1 MHLFNRVKFRTPESV
16 ELEFTLAGIGSRV
29 FALIID
35 YHILAATLA
44 VFFLI
49 WAMVAEQLGDF
60 LTEIFGSAVPLWLLA
75 IAFLCGTAIYAGYFV
90 LFETLWQGQTP
101 GKRIAKI
108 RVIRDDGR
116 PIGLQQASLR
126 ALLRPFDESLFIGA
140 FLIALSRQEKRLGDL
155 AAGTIV
161 IQAQTATK
169 SAVFTIS
176 EQAKSLHIQLR
187 QIADL
192 SLLLPDDFA
201 IIREYLGR
209 RSAMSSK
216 ARTLLSLK
224 LSQQVQAIVN
234 LENLPADVTPD
245 VFLESVYFAYQHPE
259 Y

>member
-1 MHLFNRVKFRTPESV
+1 MHLFNHVKFRTPESV

-35 YHILAATLA
+35 YLILLATLA

-49 WAMVAEQLGDF
+49 WAFVAAQLGDS

-75 IAFLCGTAIYAGYFV
+75 IAIVASTVIYAGYFV

-126 ALLRPFDESLFIGA
+126 AVLRLFDESLFIGA
-140 FLIALSRQEKRLGDL
+140 FLIALSPQEKRLGDL

-161 IQAQTATK
+161 IQTQTATK
-169 SAVFTIS
+169 SAAFTIS
-176 EQAKSLHIQLR
+176 EQAKSLHIELR
-187 QIADL
+187 QTADL

-209 RSAMSSK
+209 RSAMASK
-216 ARTLLSLK
+216 ARALLSLK
-224 LSQQVQAIVN
+224 LSQQVQAIIN
-234 LENLPADVTPD
+234 LENLPVDVTSD
-245 VFLESVYFAYQHPE
+245 VFLEAIYLAYQQPE